1 MTTLTLPDVRADE
14 RDTSASQWFT
24 PPKLARR
31 VASWACT
38 NWLGDVDENV
48 SSWTVLEPSAGDGAL
63 LRALEAYIPRDR
75 MWALDIDPRNVEL
88 LRSQG
93 YQADHR
99 DFLDMEPQGH
109 FDIALMNPPYE
120 RGQAE
125 EHIVHALKFSP
136 RVIAI
141 VPLTTLEGSSRLE
154 TLWSRVNLERLAICS
169 TRPKFGTRAGLT
181 AIAVVDITRSK
192 RGSNPYAAA
201 GVSVE
206 WWR

>member
-48 SSWTVLEPSAGDGAL
+48 STWTVLEPSAGDGAL
-63 LRALEAYIPRDR
+63 LRALEAYIPRHN
-75 MWALDIDPRNVEL
+75 MWAIDIDPRNVQAL
-88 LRSQG
+88 LGQS
-93 YQADHR
+93 YQAECV
-99 DFLDMEPQGH
+99 DFLELEPAGH
-109 FDIALMNPPYE
+109 LDLMVMNPPYE
-120 RGQAE
+120 KGQAE
-125 EHIVHALKFSP
+125 QHIVHALRFAP

-169 TRPKFGTRAGLT
+169 TRPKFGTRAGQT
-181 AIAVVDITRSK
+181 AIAVVDITRGK
-192 RGSNPYAAA
+192 RSGNPHASAC
-201 GVSVE
+201 VSVE